1 MVQFD
6 ELRLALEELWPDI
19 KDLSEA
25 LGMGA
30 IKSEIE
36 QLERRAAEPG
46 FWDDM
51 ENSQKILQKTGSL
64 KIRLSNMTD
73 SLQAMKILMR

>member
-51 ENSQKILQKTGSL
+51 ENSQKILQRQVLL
-64 KIRLSNMTD
+64 KIRLSNMID
-73 SLQAMKILMR
+73 SLQAMKIPMR

>member
-51 ENSQKILQKTGSL
+51 EIHRRFCKRQVLL

>member
-46 FWDDM
+46 FWDRYGKFTEDFAKDRF
-51 ENSQKILQKTGSL
+51 S
-64 KIRLSNMTD
+64 
-73 SLQAMKILMR
+73 